1 MERIAKVELEEIEEK
16 ELAESKAAEPIKD
29 KEDIRRI
36 SEYLVEQGRY
46 RDNMLFIVGIN
57 VGLRVSDLIELRFS
71 DFIDADGKYKT
82 EFDVFEHKTR
92 KSRKNPKNRRIGIN
106 EAVVWAIDE
115 YLNNEARKGNKIK
128 LNEYLFP
135 ATRSDTETG
144 HINRKTVDMMIK
156 GVIKDLGIQV
166 KASTHTLRKTFGYQM
181 MEAAP
186 VGKKEATL
194 LLLQEIYGHSDSRTT
209 RRYIGITQD
218 DITDA
223 YLGLNLGLGPR
234 LQKWYEEHNE
244 NGEQVKITNERS
256 ERSERV
262 SSEHVRY
269 VDFGTGENVANG

>member
-115 YLNNEARKGNKIK
+115 YLNNEARKGHKAK

-234 LQKWYEEHNE
+234 LQKWYNE
-244 NGEQVKITNERS
+244 QSEQASSEQVECDNERS
-256 ERSERV
+256 EQSERV
-262 SSEHVRY
+262 KY
-269 VDFGTGENVANG
+269 VNFGTGNLQQVK

>member
-1 MERIAKVELEEIEEK
+1 M
-16 ELAESKAAEPIKD
+16 
-29 KEDIRRI
+29 
-36 SEYLVEQGRY
+36 
-46 RDNMLFIVGIN
+46 
-57 VGLRVSDLIELRFS
+57 
-71 DFIDADGKYKT
+71 
-82 EFDVFEHKTR
+82 
-92 KSRKNPKNRRIGIN
+92 
-106 EAVVWAIDE
+106 VWAIDE
-115 YLNNEARKGNKIK
+115 YLNNEARKGHKVK

-234 LQKWYEEHNE
+234 LQKWHEGHPANE
-244 NGEQVKITNERS
+244 QGDQVKFI
-256 ERSERV
+256 
-262 SSEHVRY
+262 
-269 VDFGTGENVANG
+269 DFGSGKNVING